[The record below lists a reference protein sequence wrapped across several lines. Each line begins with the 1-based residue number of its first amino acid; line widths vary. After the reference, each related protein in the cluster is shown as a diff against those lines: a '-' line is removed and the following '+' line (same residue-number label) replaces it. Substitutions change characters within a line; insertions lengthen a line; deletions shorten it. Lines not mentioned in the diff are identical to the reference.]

1 MKVFIFSI
9 FALALLIAL
18 IITNSFYVRNLT
30 ENAYLT
36 LKEIPPVTQASDQA
50 QALLQRWQAEEK
62 ILELSVAAS
71 EISEVT
77 NRLTELCTA
86 IQFKDEEAF
95 ERARA
100 LCLLGLARI
109 HDYERFSFLHIL

>member
-1 MKVFIFSI
+1 MKVFLFSL
-9 FALALLIAL
+9 FTLTLLIVL
-18 IITNSFYVRNLT
+18 IVANGFYVRNLT
-30 ENAYLT
+30 ENVCRT
-36 LKEIPPVTQASDQA
+36 LNDLPPIAQAAPQA
-50 QALLQRWQAEEK
+50 RALLQNWQAEEK
-62 ILELSVAAS
+62 TLELSVAAS

-77 NRLTELCTA
+77 NQLTELCTA